1 VEEDEKSRHRNKEN
15 HHYRL
20 PKHTHTHTLDI
31 VTEKGK
37 RRRQDGE
44 IGDRHTVYGQ
54 FKNTKIICPQPIS
67 L

>member
-1 VEEDEKSRHRNKEN
+1 MKSLGTETKKTTTTACQN
-15 HHYRL
+15 
-20 PKHTHTHTLDI
+20 THTHTLDI